1 MTGKLLPLSALLAA
15 GLFGCQT
22 RSADRAITDSTGG
35 KSGGTVTADS
45 APARRSCGAKTIE
58 GDGVGEVR
66 IGAAIGAVKSRCEVV
81 RETVQLGS
89 EGMMERR
96 ATVSFPPDVLE
107 AEIVDDKVWRLDIRS
122 PAFRTSDSLG
132 VGSTLGDLLRLPRV
146 QGMIGEGIL
155 VVVSPDRCG
164 LSFVLSGGIPP
175 GRVRNNW
182 DRKAL
187 SALPASTKVARV
199 LVLGCTAKNAGSASP
214 G

>member
-1 MTGKLLPLSALLAA
+1 ML
-15 GLFGCQT
+15 GCQT
-22 RSADRAITDSTGG
+22 RSADRTIADSTT
-35 KSGGTVTADS
+35 SQTPRVVAADTSS
-45 APARRSCGAKTIE
+45 APSHSCGAKTISA
-58 GDGVGEVR
+58 DGVGEVR
-66 IGAAIGAVKSRCEVV
+66 IGVAIDAVKARCDVA
-81 RETVQLGS
+81 RDTVQPGP
-89 EGMMERR
+89 EGMTERR
-96 ATVSFPPDVLE
+96 STVSFPPDVLD
-107 AEIVDDKVWRLDIRS
+107 AEIVNEKVWRLDVRS
-122 PAFRTSDSLG
+122 PAFRTGDSLG

-175 GRVRNNW
+175 GRVRNW

-199 LVLGCTAKNAGSASP
+199 LVLGCAAKNPDSAAS